1 MVKTANRKISPIL
14 DQKCYKLIFA
24 LHQYFG
30 QINTGFVQ
38 QEPVLFNRTITENIT
53 YGTGNNQGCSNI
65 TYYMLIYYG
74 VC

>member
-14 DQKCYKLIFA
+14 DQKSYKSA
-24 LHQYFG
+24 LCQFFS
-30 QINTGFVQ
+30 QIITGFVQ

-65 TYYMLIYYG
+65 TYYVLIYYG

>member
-1 MVKTANRKISPIL
+1 MVKTTDRNISPFSY
-14 DQKCYKLIFA
+14 QKCHTTAFVEF
-24 LHQYFG
+24 FG
-30 QINTGFVQ
+30 QINKGFVQ

-65 TYYMLIYYG
+65 TYYIVIYYG